1 MPIDDAT
8 LAMPLSINGNELL
21 QRLPDGL
28 DVGAALEP
36 KGVYVDLAVRGSVP
50 FVAIS
55 GQVAGSG
62 NRYVARRDLT
72 VDTWNRLVEDVNPH
86 DLVFETADE
95 RPTPARSA

>member
-1 MPIDDAT
+1 MPIDDV
-8 LAMPLSINGNELL
+8 SIPIDPTDL
-21 QRLPDGL
+21 RPDFPDGL
-28 DVGAALEP
+28 EVGAALEP
-36 KGVYVDLAVRGSVP
+36 KGVYVDLAVRGAQP

-72 VDTWNRLVEDVNPH
+72 VDTWNRLVEDANPD
-86 DLVFETADE
+86 DLVFDTADE